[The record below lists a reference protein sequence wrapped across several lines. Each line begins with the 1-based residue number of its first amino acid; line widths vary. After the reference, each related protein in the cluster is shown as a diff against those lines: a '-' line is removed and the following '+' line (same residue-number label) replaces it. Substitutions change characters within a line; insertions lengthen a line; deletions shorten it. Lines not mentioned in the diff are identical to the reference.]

1 VKSTVI
7 LVEQNNKRLLNTRNN
22 ILATLAYFDMWDY
35 PLTYG
40 EIFLFLENK
49 YGRHDFTEALD
60 QLIVNKLVFH
70 FDRFYS
76 LKNDYMIAVRRNK
89 GNKKAS
95 GLINKAKEVGAF
107 LIRFPYVRGIGISGS
122 LSKNF
127 ADDNSDIDF
136 FIITE
141 RNRLWLART
150 FMHMFKKLTFLVGK
164 QHNYC
169 MNYYIDEAQLQIVEK
184 NIYTA
189 IEVATIIPLEG
200 DLTFESFYKSNAWTS
215 GFLPNK
221 CMRLATAKPLKKRWY
236 KTFTESLFNNPFG
249 DWLDNVLMKIT
260 SARWNKKTEMKK
272 LNMRGTVMSMAASKH
287 FAKPSPEN
295 FQIKLIEKYRI
306 KVSMLL
312 QQFEERMAQ

>member
-1 VKSTVI
+1 VKSTVT
-7 LVEQNNKRLLNTRNN
+7 LVEPNNKRLLNTRNN

-49 YGRHDFTEALD
+49 YGQHDFTEALD
-60 QLIVNKLVFH
+60 QLIISKLVFH
-70 FDRFYS
+70 FDKFYS

-89 GNKKAS
+89 GNKKAAE
-95 GLINKAKEVGAF
+95 LINKAKEVGAF

-122 LSKNF
+122 LSKNC

-169 MNYYIDEAQLQIVEK
+169 MNYYVDEAKLQIVEK

-200 DLTFESFYKSNAWTS
+200 DTTFESFFKTNVWMHD
-215 GFLPNK
+215 FLPNK
-221 CMRLATAKPLKKRWY
+221 CMRLATAKPIKKLWY
-236 KTFTESLFNNPFG
+236 KALLERLFNNPFG
-249 DWLDNVLMKIT
+249 DWLDNVLMRIT
-260 SARWNKKTEMKK
+260 SGRWNKKTEMKK

-287 FAKPSPEN
+287 FAKPAPEN
-295 FQIKLIEKYRI
+295 FQVKLIERYRN
-306 KVSMLL
+306 KVANLL
-312 QQFEERMAQ
+312 QESEDRVAQ

>member
-1 VKSTVI
+1 MKSTVI

-49 YGRHDFTEALD
+49 YGQHDFTEALD
-60 QLIVNKLVFH
+60 QLIANKLVFH

-89 GNKKAS
+89 GNKKAT

-107 LIRFPYVRGIGISGS
+107 LSRFPYVRGIGISGS

-150 FMHMFKKLTFLVGK
+150 FMHIFKKLTFLVGK

-169 MNYYIDEAQLQIVEK
+169 MNYYIDEARLQIVEK

-200 DLTFESFYKSNAWTS
+200 DTTFESFFKTNAWMHD
-215 GFLPNK
+215 FLPNK
-221 CMRLATAKPLKKRWY
+221 CMRLATAKPLKKPWY
-236 KTFTESLFNNPFG
+236 KALIEKLFNNLFG
-249 DWLDNVLMKIT
+249 NWLDNTLMRIT
-260 SARWNKKTEMKK
+260 AGRWNKKTAMKR
-272 LNMRGTVMSMAASKH
+272 LNMRGAIMSMATSKH
-287 FAKPSPEN
+287 FAKPAPEN
-295 FQIKLIEKYRI
+295 FQVKLIERYLN
-306 KVSMLL
+306 KVANLL
-312 QQFEERMAQ
+312 QESEDRVAQ

>member
-1 VKSTVI
+1 MKSIAT

-49 YGRHDFTEALD
+49 YRQYDFTEALD
-60 QLIVNKLVFH
+60 QLVANKLVFH

-76 LKNDYMIAVRRNK
+76 LKNDYMIAVKRNK
-89 GNKKAS
+89 GNKKAAE
-95 GLINKAKEVGAF
+95 LINKAKEVGAF
-107 LIRFPYVRGIGISGS
+107 LIKFPYVRGIGISGS
-122 LSKNF
+122 LSKNC

-141 RNRLWLART
+141 RNRLWIART
-150 FMHMFKKLTFLVGK
+150 LMHMFKKLTFLVGK

-169 MNYYIDEAQLQIVEK
+169 MNYYIDEVQLQIVEK

-200 DLTFESFYKSNAWTS
+200 DVTFENFYKANAWMHD
-215 GFLPNK
+215 FLPNK
-221 CMRLATAKPLKKRWY
+221 CMRLATALPLKKPWY
-236 KTFTESLFNNPFG
+236 KAFAERLFNNPFG
-249 DWLDNVLMKIT
+249 NWLDNTLMQIT
-260 SARWNKKTEMKK
+260 SGRWNKKTEMKK
-272 LNMRGTVMSMAASKH
+272 LNMRGNVMSMAASKH

-295 FQIKLIEKYRI
+295 FQKKLIERYRV

-312 QQFEERMAQ
+312 QEFEDRIAQ

>member
-1 VKSTVI
+1 MKSIATLI
-7 LVEQNNKRLLNTRNN
+7 EQNNKRLLNTRNN

-49 YGRHDFTEALD
+49 YGQHDFTEALD
-60 QLIVNKLVFH
+60 QLVADKLVFH

-76 LKNDYMIAVRRNK
+76 LKNDYMVSIKRNK
-89 GNKKAS
+89 MNKKAAE
-95 GLINKAKEVGAF
+95 LINKAKEVGAF
-107 LIRFPYVRGIGISGS
+107 LIKFPYVRGVGISGS
-122 LSKNF
+122 LSKNC
-127 ADDNSDIDF
+127 ADENSDIDF

-169 MNYYIDEAQLQIVEK
+169 MNYYIDEARLQIVEK

-200 DLTFESFYKSNAWTS
+200 DITFENFYKANSWMHD
-215 GFLPNK
+215 FLPNK
-221 CMRLATAKPLKKRWY
+221 CMRLATAKPLKKTWY
-236 KTFTESLFNNPFG
+236 KVFAEKMLDNSFG
-249 DWLDNVLMKIT
+249 SWLDNLLMEIT
-260 SARWNKKTEMKK
+260 AGRWNKKTEMKK
-272 LNMRGTVMSMAASKH
+272 LNMRGAVMSMAASKH
-287 FAKPSPEN
+287 FAKPAPEN
-295 FQIKLIEKYRI
+295 FQVKLIERYRT
-306 KVSMLL
+306 KVCMLL
-312 QQFEERMAQ
+312 QQSEERVAQ

>member
-1 VKSTVI
+1 MGS
-7 LVEQNNKRLLNTRNN
+7 
-22 ILATLAYFDMWDY
+22 AD
-35 PLTYG
+35 
-40 EIFLFLENK
+40 
-49 YGRHDFTEALD
+49 
-60 QLIVNKLVFH
+60 
-70 FDRFYS
+70 
-76 LKNDYMIAVRRNK
+76 
-89 GNKKAS
+89 KAKIKP

-189 IEVATIIPLEG
+189 IEIATIIPLEG

-306 KVSMLL
+306 KVSILL

>member
-1 VKSTVI
+1 M
-7 LVEQNNKRLLNTRNN
+7 NTRNN
-22 ILATLAYFDMWDY
+22 ILATLAYFDLWDY

-49 YGRHDFTEALD
+49 YGQYDFTEALD
-60 QLIVNKLVFH
+60 QLVANKLVFH

-76 LKNDYMIAVRRNK
+76 LKNDYMIAVKRNK
-89 GNKKAS
+89 GNKKAAE
-95 GLINKAKEVGAF
+95 LINKAKEVGAF
-107 LIRFPYVRGIGISGS
+107 LIRFPYVRGVGISGS
-122 LSKNF
+122 LSKNC

-141 RNRLWLART
+141 RNRLWIART

-169 MNYYIDEAQLQIVEK
+169 MNYYIDEAKPQIVEK

-200 DLTFESFYKSNAWTS
+200 DVTFENFYKANAWMHD
-215 GFLPNK
+215 FLPNK
-221 CMRLATAKPLKKRWY
+221 CMRLATAKPLKKPWY
-236 KTFTESLFNNPFG
+236 KAFIERLLNNSFG
-249 DWLDNVLMKIT
+249 NWLDNTLMRIT
-260 SARWNKKTEMKK
+260 SGRWNKKTEMKK
-272 LNMRGTVMSMAASKH
+272 LNMRGNVMSMAASKH

-295 FQIKLIEKYRI
+295 FQKKLIERYRV

-312 QQFEERMAQ
+312 QEFEDRIAQ

>member
-49 YGRHDFTEALD
+49 YGQHDFSEALD
-60 QLIVNKLVFH
+60 YLVANKLVFH

-89 GNKKAS
+89 GNKKAAE
-95 GLINKAKEVGAF
+95 LIAKAKEVGAF
-107 LIRFPYVRGIGISGS
+107 LIKFPYVRGIGISGS

-127 ADDNSDIDF
+127 ADESSDIDF

-141 RNRLWLART
+141 KDRLWLART
-150 FMHMFKKLTFLVGK
+150 FMHIFKKFTFLVGK

-200 DLTFESFYKSNAWTS
+200 DLTFEGFYKANAWS
-215 GFLPNK
+215 CDFLPNK
-221 CMRLATAKPLKKRWY
+221 CMRLATAKPLKKLWF
-236 KTFTESLFNNPFG
+236 KAFTEGLFNNALG
-249 DWLDNVLMKIT
+249 AWLDNLFMDIT
-260 SARWNKKTEMKK
+260 AGRWNKKTELKK
-272 LNMRGTVMSMAASKH
+272 LNMKGSVMSLSASKH
-287 FAKPSPEN
+287 FAKPSPESY
-295 FQIKLIEKYRI
+295 QRKLIERYRN
-306 KVSMLL
+306 KVLSLL
-312 QQFEERMAQ
+312 LESEDRVAQ

>member
-1 VKSTVI
+1 
-7 LVEQNNKRLLNTRNN
+7 LNTRNN

-49 YGRHDFTEALD
+49 YGQYDFTEALD
-60 QLIVNKLVFH
+60 QLVANKLVFH

-76 LKNDYMIAVRRNK
+76 LKNDYMIAVKRNK
-89 GNKKAS
+89 GNKKAAE
-95 GLINKAKEVGAF
+95 LINKAKEVGAF
-107 LIRFPYVRGIGISGS
+107 LIRFPYVRGVGISGS
-122 LSKNF
+122 LSKNC

-141 RNRLWLART
+141 RNRLWIART
-150 FMHMFKKLTFLVGK
+150 LMHMFKKLTFLVGK

-169 MNYYIDEAQLQIVEK
+169 MNYYIDEVQLQIVEK

-200 DLTFESFYKSNAWTS
+200 DVTFENFYKANAWMHD
-215 GFLPNK
+215 FLPNK
-221 CMRLATAKPLKKRWY
+221 CMRLATALPLKKPWY
-236 KTFTESLFNNPFG
+236 KAFAERLFNNPFG
-249 DWLDNVLMKIT
+249 NWLDNTLMQIT
-260 SARWNKKTEMKK
+260 SGRWNKKTEMKK
-272 LNMRGTVMSMAASKH
+272 LNMRGNVMSMAASKH

-295 FQIKLIEKYRI
+295 FQKKLIERYRV

-312 QQFEERMAQ
+312 QEFEDRIAQ

>member
-1 VKSTVI
+1 MKSIAT

-49 YGRHDFTEALD
+49 YGQHDFTEALD
-60 QLIVNKLVFH
+60 QLIINKLVFH
-70 FDRFYS
+70 FDKFYS
-76 LKNDYMIAVRRNK
+76 LKNDYMVAVRRNK
-89 GNKKAS
+89 GNKKAAE
-95 GLINKAKEVGAF
+95 LINKAKEVGAF
-107 LIRFPYVRGIGISGS
+107 LIKFPYVRGVGISGS
-122 LSKNF
+122 LSKNC

-141 RNRLWLART
+141 RNRLWIART

-169 MNYYIDEAQLQIVEK
+169 MNYYIDEAKPQIVEK

-200 DLTFESFYKSNAWTS
+200 DTTFENFYKANAWMHD
-215 GFLPNK
+215 FLPNK
-221 CMRLATAKPLKKRWY
+221 CMRLATARPLKKPWY
-236 KTFTESLFNNPFG
+236 KALTERLFNNPFG
-249 DWLDNVLMKIT
+249 NWLDNTLMHIT
-260 SARWNKKTEMKK
+260 SGRWDNKTKMKK

-295 FQIKLIEKYRI
+295 FQIKLIERYRI

-312 QQFEERMAQ
+312 QQFEDRVVQ

>member
-22 ILATLAYFDMWDY
+22 ILSTLAYFDMWDY

-49 YGRHDFTEALD
+49 YGQHDFTEALD

-76 LKNDYMIAVRRNK
+76 LKNDYMIALKRNK
-89 GNKKAS
+89 ANKKAAE
-95 GLINKAKEVGAF
+95 LINKAKEVGAF
-107 LIRFPYVRGIGISGS
+107 LIRFPFVRGIGISGS
-122 LSKNF
+122 LSKNC

-200 DLTFESFYKSNAWTS
+200 DTTFESFYKKNAWMHD
-215 GFLPNK
+215 FLPNK
-221 CMRLATAKPLKKRWY
+221 CMRLATARPLKKSWY
-236 KTFTESLFNNPFG
+236 KAFIERLFNNSFG
-249 DWLDNVLMKIT
+249 NWLDNALMGIT
-260 SARWNKKTEMKK
+260 AGRWKKKTETKK
-272 LNMRGTVMSMAASKH
+272 LNMRGSVMSMATSKH

-295 FQIKLIEKYRI
+295 FQLKLIERYRT
-306 KVSMLL
+306 KVSTLL
-312 QQFEERMAQ
+312 QQFEDRVAQ